1 LSARLHVLSGARAG
15 VVLTITGEVTVL
27 GRGPD
32 TDLRF
37 SPETDLEVS
46 ARHAALVRT
55 HDGWILRDLESRNG
69 TFLNG
74 KRVHGDS
81 VVRDGDRIGLGPTGP
96 EIAFYITAAG
106 AQPVAT
112 GPLPHAATVAA
123 GHARGGWKT
132 PRWTLLL
139 TAIVFA
145 TAALASALVYGNR
158 RERESWEQER
168 AAMQARIDSLLVEG
182 DRTVQ
187 SLEGQVD
194 GLARAL
200 RESQEQV
207 RRVSGEL
214 AQAERS
220 KDTDQIALL
229 RRQVQ
234 AATAALDRQQLA
246 AGLDYRAIER
256 QNRRAVAVVYVED
269 ERGVVVTGTAFAV
282 RPDGTLVSARH
293 VFAGTSG
300 AVRPRRIGVQF
311 SDSEQVWPARILMAS
326 DGADIA
332 ILKIDNIEGDV
343 PTVRALSA
351 RPDTL
356 VAGTPVAVIG
366 YPLGGD
372 APGRGERN
380 ARVVRPLVSAG
391 VIHEVGGARL
401 EIQGYGAAGASGSPI
416 FDASGA
422 VIAVLF
428 GGRADNSG
436 PIVLAVPIS
445 EATALLS
452 RIR

>member
-15 VVLTITGEVTVL
+15 VVLTVTGEVTVL
-27 GRGPD
+27 GRGAD
-32 TDLRF
+32 ADLRF

-46 ARHAALVRT
+46 ARHALLVRT

-74 KRVHGDS
+74 KRVRADS
-81 VVRDGDRIGLGPTGP
+81 TVRDGDRIGLGPAGP

-112 GPLPHAATVAA
+112 GPVPRGAAVAA
-123 GHARGGWKT
+123 GHSRGRWKL
-132 PRWTLLL
+132 PRWTLVL
-139 TAIVFA
+139 TAIAFA
-145 TAALASALVYGNR
+145 TASLASALVYGNR
-158 RERESWEQER
+158 RERATWEQER
-168 AAMQARIDSLLVEG
+168 AAMQGRIDSLLVEG

-207 RRVSGEL
+207 RRVSGDL
-214 AQAERS
+214 ARAEQS
-220 KDTDQIALL
+220 KDTGQIALL

-282 RPDGTLVSARH
+282 RPDATLVSARH
-293 VFAGTSG
+293 VFAGKDG
-300 AVRPRRIGVQF
+300 ARPRRIGVQF
-311 SDSEQVWPARILMAS
+311 SDSEQVWPARLLIAS
-326 DGADIA
+326 DAADIA
-332 ILKIDNIEGDV
+332 ILKVDNIEGDV

-356 VAGTPVAVIG
+356 AAGTPVAVIG

-372 APGRGERN
+372 TPRRGEKN
-380 ARVVRPLVSAG
+380 ARIVRPLVSAG
-391 VIHEVGGARL
+391 VIHEVGGARM

-422 VIAVLF
+422 VIAVLY
-428 GGRADNSG
+428 GGRTDDSG

-445 EATALLS
+445 EAAALLAK
-452 RIR
+452 IR